1 MRTIRPVLSLILFAL
16 VLAGCSGSSTLS
28 AVGGPVGAPVGAPV
42 GEGAGD
48 VAGKPALAP
57 PVAGGN
63 RVDATG
69 QAIGTRDDAKI
80 IRTGTMDLE
89 VRDVP
94 TAVRAARD
102 AMVGIG
108 GYVGASNTGNQ
119 GDRPTAEITYRIP
132 ADRWEAALDTL
143 RSLDGQTTKVVAEH
157 TEAVEV
163 TAQVVDLEAR
173 IRNLQASEVALQ
185 GIAAKATKVSDVLEV
200 EARLTEVRGQIEQLT
215 AQLKDLNDRAGF
227 ATLAVRFNVPLVAV
241 EVAARSW
248 EPKTAVDEAAAT
260 MLAILQNLV
269 TAGIWF
275 AIVWLPILIV
285 VGILAVIGVRLA
297 RRFGLRAHEPSE
309 TWQTP
314 TTPTAPPSGPPVP
327 EA

>member
-1 MRTIRPVLSLILFAL
+1 MRNIRPFLPFILLAFVLG
-16 VLAGCSGSSTLS
+16 GCSGSAS
-28 AVGGPVGAPVGAPV
+28 
-42 GEGAGD
+42 
-48 VAGKPALAP
+48 LAP
-57 PVAGGN
+57 IGASSAETGSKPVMAPPLPGAN
-63 RVDATG
+63 PVDG
-69 QAIGTRDDAKI
+69 SSKEIGVRDDAKI

-94 TAVRAARD
+94 TAVRTARD
-102 AMVGIG
+102 AIVAIG

-285 VGILAVIGVRLA
+285 VGILALIGVRIA
-297 RRFGLRAHEPSE
+297 RRVNVRAHEPSE

-314 TTPTAPPSGPPVP
+314 TTPTAPPSAPPSVPPVP

>member
-1 MRTIRPVLSLILFAL
+1 MRIIRPVLPLILLAF
-16 VLAGCSGSSTLS
+16 VLTACSGSASL
-28 AVGGPVGAPVGAPV
+28 APV
-42 GEGAGD
+42 GEAALD
-48 VAGKPALAP
+48 NAEKPAVAAP
-57 PVAGGN
+57 APGGGPVI
-63 RVDATG
+63 DG

-94 TAVRAARD
+94 SAVRAARD
-102 AMVGIG
+102 AIVGLG
-108 GYVGASNTGNQ
+108 GYVGASNTSNQ

-143 RSLDGQTTKVVAEH
+143 RSLNGLTTKVV
-157 TEAVEV
+157 TESTAAVEV

-173 IRNLQASEVALQ
+173 IRNLQASEVALL
-185 GIAAKATKVSDVLEV
+185 GIAAKATKITDVLEV
-200 EARLTEVRGQIEQLT
+200 QTRLTEVRGQIEQLT
-215 AQLKDLNDRAGF
+215 AQLKELSDRAGF
-227 ATLAVRFNVPLVAV
+227 ATLAVRYNVPLVAV

-248 EPKTAVDEAAAT
+248 EPRTAIDEAAAT

-285 VGILAVIGVRLA
+285 VGVLAVIGVRIG
-297 RRFGLRAHEPSE
+297 RRIGFRAHEPST
-309 TWQTP
+309 TWQ
-314 TTPTAPPSGPPVP
+314 TPTAPPSAPPAS
-327 EA
+327 EG